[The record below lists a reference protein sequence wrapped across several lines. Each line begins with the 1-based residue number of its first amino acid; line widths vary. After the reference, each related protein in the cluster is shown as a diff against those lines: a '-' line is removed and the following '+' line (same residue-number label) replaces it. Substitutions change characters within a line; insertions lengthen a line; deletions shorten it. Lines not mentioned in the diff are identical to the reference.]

1 MLGLR
6 EMTFRNLR
14 VPCVG
19 RQTAGALDRKGNFN
33 LSARLLPDPARYEVH
48 DLSGGTKT
56 LHQTVK
62 FVSGAYFAFEPA
74 QKSTLTI

>member
-1 MLGLR
+1 MAG
-6 EMTFRNLR
+6 MT
-14 VPCVG
+14 
-19 RQTAGALDRKGNFN
+19 
-33 LSARLLPDPARYEVH
+33 SARSYRSAGSQLGCCAALSHALPDPARYEVH